1 MYRMA
6 ILSMLT
12 TDQSLDVSK
21 LVCFLLLLEPK
32 KLKLQDPSS
41 FQIVVG
47 DITPHE
53 NFTKEEKHR
62 LEQEAMNNFVHTM
75 LHNSPAAQRIE
86 ALWREYEAGE
96 TPEAKF
102 VKGVQ
107 L

>member
-1 MYRMA
+1 MA
-6 ILSMLT
+6 
-12 TDQSLDVSK
+12 
-21 LVCFLLLLEPK
+21 LVHDLAEA
-32 KLKLQDPSS
+32 Q
-41 FQIVVG
+41 VG